1 MHLTRRNMKQ
11 AFLVLLW
18 ILVVPAITYLASMD
32 AKIGAGLSVLI
43 VGGAIGLVCVINY
56 KLGYYIYI
64 SVTFILPMLE
74 RMAGTEL
81 SKGVAMDGLLL
92 CTLLGCIFKRG
103 DKSFAK
109 VKFASDPIM
118 ICLYLYLLV
127 LIAQFFNPAGS
138 SVLGWYVF
146 MRVALRSYVF
156 LYIGLN
162 VFNNMKDVYNFIKF
176 WLALGTAAA
185 LYCCIQSWFGLMWYE
200 KAYMAKYPEKY
211 KTTII
216 IFGLRLYSFMS
227 DAAVLGIILA
237 CNITLM
243 LILLTANLRTIN
255 LPRKI
260 LLLVSVVLHTL
271 ALGYSGTRTGYVMLP
286 LGLMIF
292 FIANMHKRNTILI
305 AMGFVFFGL
314 AILYGPIH
322 GNPTVNRV
330 RTAFIGEQD
339 ESVNVRDRNRNRI
352 RPFMHSHPMGG
363 GINTTGGNGET
374 YYPGHALAGFQC
386 DNGYLRA
393 VLETGWLSMLLIAG
407 VFYFLVQTCVANFF
421 RAGLELD
428 KLLMIGLAAA
438 SFAAALS
445 EYAQDTFTLVESS
458 IMLFAFIAIAIKV
471 KYLNPGAS

>member
-1 MHLTRRNMKQ
+1 MQLTRGNMKQ
-11 AFLVLLW
+11 AFLVLIW
-18 ILVVPAITYLASMD
+18 ILAVLVVTYLASMD
-32 AKIGAGLSVLI
+32 AKIGIGLSVLI
-43 VGGAIGLVCVINY
+43 IGGSIGLVCMINY
-56 KLGYYIYI
+56 RLGYYIYI
-64 SVTFILPMLE
+64 TVTFILPMIE

-103 DKSFAK
+103 DKTIRK
-109 VKFASDPIM
+109 VKLSNPILVCM
-118 ICLYLYLLV
+118 YLYLLILV
-127 LIAQFFNPAGS
+127 AQLFNPAGS

-146 MRVALRSYVF
+146 MRVALRSYFF

-162 VFNNMKDVYNFIKF
+162 VFNSMKDVYNFFKF
-176 WLALGTAAA
+176 WLILGTAAA
-185 LYCCIQSWFGLMWYE
+185 LYCCIQQWFGLMWYE

-237 CNITLM
+237 CNITFM
-243 LILLTANLRTIN
+243 LVLLTANLSAIN
-255 LPRKI
+255 LKRKV
-260 LLLVSVVLHTL
+260 LLLISVVLHTL
-271 ALGYSGTRTGYVMLP
+271 ALGYTGTRTGYVMLP

-314 AILYGPIH
+314 VILYGPIH
-322 GNPTVNRV
+322 GSPTINRV

-393 VLETGWLSMLLIAG
+393 VLETGWLSMLLVAG
-407 VFYFLVQTCVANFF
+407 IFYFLVQTAVGNYF
-421 RAGLELD
+421 RSTNELD
-428 KLLMIGLAAA
+428 RLLMIGLASA
-438 SFAAALS
+438 SFAAAVS
-445 EYAQDTFTLVESS
+445 EYAQDTFTLVETS
-458 IMLFAFIAIAIKV
+458 IMLFAFIAIVIKV
-471 KYLNPGAS
+471 KYLNE

>member
-1 MHLTRRNMKQ
+1 MQLTRRNMNK
-11 AFLVLLW
+11 AFLVLMW
-18 ILVVPAITYLASMD
+18 ILIVPVITYLASMD
-32 AKIGAGLSVLI
+32 AKIGIGLSVLI
-43 VGGAIGLVCVINY
+43 IGSAVGLICVINY
-56 KLGYYIYI
+56 RLGFYIYI
-64 SVTFILPMLE
+64 TVTFILPMIE

-103 DKSFAK
+103 DKTIRK
-109 VKFASDPIM
+109 VKLSNPILVCM
-118 ICLYLYLLV
+118 YLYLLV
-127 LIAQFFNPAGS
+127 LIAQLFNPAGS
-138 SVLGWYVF
+138 SLLGWYVF
-146 MRVALRSYVF
+146 LRVALRSYFF
-156 LYIGLN
+156 LYISLN
-162 VFNNMKDVYNFIKF
+162 IFNNMKDVYNFFKF

-185 LYCCIQSWFGLMWYE
+185 LYCCIQQWFGLLWYE
-200 KAYMAKYPEKY
+200 KAFMSKYPEKY
-211 KTTII
+211 KTTVI

-237 CNITLM
+237 CNITFM
-243 LILLTANLRTIN
+243 LVLLTANLSVIN
-255 LPRKI
+255 LKRKF
-260 LLLVSVVLHTL
+260 LLLISVVLHTL

-314 AILYGPIH
+314 VILYGPIH
-322 GNPTVNRV
+322 GSPTINRV

-339 ESVNVRDRNRNRI
+339 ESVNVRDRNRARI

-393 VLETGWLSMLLIAG
+393 VLETGWFSMVLVAG
-407 VFYFLVQTCVANFF
+407 IFYFLVQTAVGNYF
-421 RAGLELD
+421 RSTNELD
-428 KLLMIGLAAA
+428 RLLMIGLASA
-438 SFAAALS
+438 SFAAAVS

-471 KYLNPGAS
+471 KYLNE